1 MFYGD
6 IMSLGITLY
15 QNCLLT
21 NDYKEGFN
29 MRIPANIDTYL
40 ATLTHTSIYTGDD
53 VYFTNNGSIS
63 IENTGLTSFN
73 ANLYNYMTFT
83 STSNGNT
90 STRYCF
96 IKSIT
101 LVNEVAVIDYEED
114 LWSNYSSSMVLR
126 YGFLSNAKRTSLSGY
141 ETFLPKDYNTNQPL
155 TLSTKTGTSNKCYVA
170 LDVNFYNLNQDG
182 LATNRLFYTI
192 LLGRRVVN
200 VDSQGAE
207 TGTPEYDYAWPCD
220 NDLMRIL
227 CQIKART
234 GIDAVA
240 NTIHYGNTN
249 IQYDP
254 QNPYYFEITRATI
267 IPYDVGYGLFNTSFL
282 SADLLGKTM
291 DDYFIFNSIGY
302 LLNEDGANV
311 LKKTTP
317 IMYTLSIIGGDKHN
331 SHYGLEG
338 NAPLTY
344 NTTISNDYTIV
355 GLQNNSRFIS
365 VQPNGQTINIQWRFV
380 CDLSGSS
387 LLLNVNG
394 DVTDITKDYEF
405 NIPLNVQTADITQ
418 QAQISRNLSEL
429 NNGFN
434 QLGTIWSGIT
444 GSAGNIKKDDTTG
457 FIESYFGAMAKQ
469 EMNLINR
476 EAITSRKSVSNKA
489 VSSND
494 MSFFNASIPYGL
506 YIAQITPSNSSDVT
520 AYINR
525 FGYSYNNVLVRDS
538 DVFDTTAQDN
548 YLRFADCV
556 LYGGFSNE
564 IAESLKQILKNGIYL
579 FGTAS
584 V

>member
-1 MFYGD
+1 
-6 IMSLGITLY
+6 
-15 QNCLLT
+15 
-21 NDYKEGFN
+21 
-29 MRIPANIDTYL
+29 
-40 ATLTHTSIYTGDD
+40 
-53 VYFTNNGSIS
+53 
-63 IENTGLTSFN
+63 
-73 ANLYNYMTFT
+73 
-83 STSNGNT
+83 
-90 STRYCF
+90 
-96 IKSIT
+96 
-101 LVNEVAVIDYEED
+101 
-114 LWSNYSSSMVLR
+114 
-126 YGFLSNAKRTSLSGY
+126 
-141 ETFLPKDYNTNQPL
+141 
-155 TLSTKTGTSNKCYVA
+155 
-170 LDVNFYNLNQDG
+170 
-182 LATNRLFYTI
+182 
-192 LLGRRVVN
+192 
-200 VDSQGAE
+200 
-207 TGTPEYDYAWPCD
+207 
-220 NDLMRIL
+220 
-227 CQIKART
+227 
-234 GIDAVA
+234 
-240 NTIHYGNTN
+240 
-249 IQYDP
+249 
-254 QNPYYFEITRATI
+254 
-267 IPYDVGYGLFNTSFL
+267 
-282 SADLLGKTM
+282 
-291 DDYFIFNSIGY
+291 
-302 LLNEDGANV
+302 
-311 LKKTTP
+311 
-317 IMYTLSIIGGDKHN
+317 MYTLSIIGGDKHN
-331 SHYGLEG
+331 SYYGTEG
-338 NAPLTY
+338 NAPITY

-365 VQPNGQTINIQWRFV
+365 IQPNGQTINLQWRFV
-380 CDLSGSS
+380 CSLSGSS

-418 QAQISRNLSEL
+418 QAQISRNLAEL

-506 YIAQITPSNSSDVT
+506 YIAKITASNSSDVT

>member
-1 MFYGD
+1 
-6 IMSLGITLY
+6 MSLVITLY
-15 QNCLLT
+15 QKCLLT

-29 MRIPANIDTYL
+29 MRISGNIDTYL
-40 ATLTHTSIYTGDD
+40 ATLTHNSIYTGDD
-53 VYFTNNGSIS
+53 IYFTNNGSIS

-73 ANLYNYMTFT
+73 ANLYNYMTFS
-83 STSNGNT
+83 STSNGT
-90 STRYCF
+90 ISTRYCF

-155 TLSTKTGTSNKCYVA
+155 TLGTITGGTAKKCYVVI
-170 LDVNFYNLNQDG
+170 DVNFYNLNQDG
-182 LATNRLFYTI
+182 LATNRLFYSI
-192 LLGRRVVN
+192 LLGKRSVQ
-200 VDSQGAE
+200 VDSSQQE
-207 TGTPEYDYAWPCD
+207 IGTPTYSYVWDCD
-220 NDLMRIL
+220 DDLMRIL
-227 CQIKART
+227 CQVKART

-240 NTIHYGNTN
+240 HTIHYGDTD
-249 IQYDP
+249 ITYDP
-254 QNPYYFEITRATI
+254 ANPYYFEITRAII
-267 IPYDVGYGLFNTSFL
+267 IPYDVGYGLFYTNVL
-282 SADLLGKTM
+282 SGDLLRKTM

-302 LLNEDGANV
+302 PLSAVNTLT
-311 LKKTTP
+311 KTTP

-331 SHYGLEG
+331 SYYGLEG
-338 NAPLTY
+338 NTPYTY
-344 NTTISNDYTIV
+344 KPSISNDYTIV

-365 VQPNGQTINIQWRFV
+365 MQANGQSINIEWRFV
-380 CDLSGSS
+380 CGLSGSS

-405 NIPLNVQTADITQ
+405 NIPLNVQSADITQ

-476 EAITSRKSVSNKA
+476 ESITARKSVSNKA

-494 MSFFNASIPYGL
+494 MSFFNASIPYGF
-506 YIAQITPSNSSDVT
+506 YIAQITPTNSGDIT
-520 AYINR
+520 AFINK
-525 FGYSYNNVLVRDS
+525 FGYAYDNVLVTDG
-538 DVFDTTAQDN
+538 DVFDATAQDN